1 MEDQMYDQFLK
12 RIQSAKTATV
22 AKDIS
27 TDILEARHDYFGRE
41 LCASIGIEFRNNVLL
56 DEIILDVAPGINLM
70 NFNIPNV
77 TPDNY
82 IWDDDFL
89 IIIDYKVSVGNDS
102 TEITYKKYTTLILP
116 VMEQIGIP
124 TEIAIIRA
132 NPVTYQISIIGENFK
147 AKYPNIPIQLDFS
160 KFFELRKLL
169 LDKFADDEEFLLM
182 IAHGDFTLTAP
193 WCMGDTPELYDHP
206 IYKEFIG
213 SMPPRF
219 VNLFNEAISFSA
231 YSAERWNSLLYAAKA
246 KTEQDYQEFL
256 SEKSHAIFNMNG
268 EYMKPTQSEIDK
280 GWELMSRRISEERDI
295 TTDIN
300 KQKPSIHFIWAK
312 NANRKL
318 SSATAKLI
326 FLSNSLQ
333 SIIEPS
339 TWTDSLRAIGKSM
352 DIDGNV
358 GAYENL
364 CMERKLI
371 ARSTG
376 KKIDNKRLE
385 AIKIG
390 NALVLW
396 EQQFILANDLF
407 KGQERQKFLKNF
419 LGIGKHKNFKD
430 KTTTDLELD
439 KPKILDFNNTIVLM
453 AARSMINKN
462 KTFLAQTNTLENLHP
477 IMGVFSDQIKEASED
492 TFNTLKKIN
501 KTCFWQCI
509 TDISMLMR
517 NILSVSQYNR
527 HNTFRVAMCANDS
540 MYALV
545 FPSSDIKTKRATV
558 VFSVVCIHQEKQSIM
573 DAGALFTTLEL
584 KTKNFI
590 SISKAIRL
598 DKERCQRIVS
608 SPGLFLLSALLLY
621 NNNPNISL
629 VDVLNFAFYTS
640 LSITKSMLS
649 LTEPSRYMIMNS
661 LAISSHVKDYISEKF
676 SPYTK
681 TLFSVYMVNLIKRGC
696 SSANE
701 QSSKIQLRNIYLS
714 DYEITQKGVN
724 DERNLES
731 IWFPGRV
738 NLKEYINQ
746 IYLPFYFNA
755 KGLHEKHHVMIDL
768 AKTVLEIEMT
778 QRMDDLGIWSKHE
791 KKQHVNLPILIHS
804 LAKSLILDTS
814 RHNHL
819 RNRVE
824 SRNNFKRSITTIS
837 TFTSSKSCIKI
848 GDFREIK
855 AKNLATSV
863 RSQQKACEKYRL
875 SNPLFLVDEES
886 TLETRHCSYEDLVA
900 KIPNYRDYISVKV
913 FDRLYEL
920 FKLKELDDRPF
931 IDQAMEMMQKHK
943 DFSFTFFNKGQK
955 TAKDREIFVGEFEAK
970 MCMYVIER
978 ISKERC
984 KLNTDEMISEPG
996 DSKLRILEK
1005 KAEEEIRYIV
1015 EKTKDSIQKGDP
1027 TKALKLEINAD
1038 MSKWSAQD
1046 VFYKYFWLIVLD
1058 PILYPNEKKRMLFF
1072 MCNYM
1077 QKVLILPDDLL
1088 SNILDQKTPY
1098 NNDLI
1103 LNSTN
1108 GLNANFVNIKRNWLQ
1123 GNFNYISSYVHSCA
1137 MMVYKDI
1144 FKETMK
1150 LLDGDCLVNSMVH
1163 SDDNQ
1168 TSLAIMQNKVKDD
1181 MVIQF
1186 AAHTFESVCLT
1197 FGCQA
1202 NMKKTYITHTCK
1214 EFVSLFNLHGE
1225 PLSIYGRFLLP
1236 SVGDCAYIGPYEDL
1250 ASRLSATQQSIK
1262 HGCPPSLA
1270 WLAISCSHWITHL
1283 TYNMLDEQ
1291 VNCPTNHLPFTD
1303 RKDIPVELNGYI
1315 NAPLYLISLVG
1326 LEAGN
1331 LWFLIEMLK
1340 KLVPI
1345 DKQRETIQTQCQ
1357 WLAQLNNLT
1366 ESEKFRFKILRYL
1379 TLDTE
1384 VSTDSNMGETSDMR
1398 SRSLL
1403 TPRKFTTPGSL
1414 NKLVSYLDFKNSMS
1428 NDDYKE
1434 TLNYMLQ
1441 NPELLVTKGENKEQF
1456 MTSVLYRYNSK
1467 RFKESL
1473 SIQNPAQLFIE
1484 QVLFSHKPIID
1495 YSSIFDKLS
1504 SLVES
1509 DIIADLPE
1517 IIGRVTFPQAYQMIV
1532 RDINHL
1538 PLDLEDI
1545 SIVYKYCILND
1556 PLMITAANTSLLCV
1570 KGTPQD
1576 RNGLSAN
1583 QMPEFR
1589 NMKLIHHSP
1598 ALVLKAFSKG
1608 TTDLPGAEPTE
1619 LEKDLHHLNEFL
1631 ENTGIKEKIGQNM
1644 DNPPKHL
1651 TGMEITMYKIRELT
1665 KLYQL
1670 CYDYI
1675 KSTEHKVKVFILP
1688 MKAYT
1693 SVDFCT
1699 LVQGNTIS
1707 DNKWFTMH
1715 YLKQILSGSAKGN
1728 IVTTSTTEQIIAN
1741 ECFRVLTH
1749 FADSFVEEASRL
1761 SFITEVVDNFSY
1773 KNIPVNS
1780 LYNTILGSNLRL
1792 DFIPLLFRM
1801 QALTQAD
1808 LNKFDALKTNE
1819 RVSWNNWQTNR
1830 SLNSGV
1836 IDLTIS
1842 GYLRSIRIVGED
1854 KILKIAELTIP
1865 NFYPN
1870 TVFHAGNKLLNSRH
1884 GLKFEFMSEQVLDDK
1899 FSYYITY
1906 QKKRAHMYTYQVS
1919 TIEHIYRRNQ
1929 EGLAARGNRYNRM
1942 VPVCPVVLSV
1952 RDELFRMSMNNVFS
1966 LNMTN
1971 FSMSRL
1977 YISPDEMATIKKAH
1991 MSKMMFFNGPDI
2003 KAGIINLTALMRTQ
2017 ELLSLNYDNICKSSI
2032 VPFCRILSCEGNEDN
2047 GELIFLSDEVM
2058 DFTISEEI
2066 ESMPIFTIKYQKRGN
2081 EKMTYKNAIS
2091 KLVSHGVEEITTV
2104 FDFSKDGF
2112 YSKKNLGIINT
2123 LCSIINLLE
2132 TNEWSSILLN
2142 SFHIAMLL
2150 EGMDRE
2156 FHLFSLPSAF
2166 FNNVASGNINWT
2178 KLLKFIKSLPKI
2190 CNEPW
2195 SMMMERFIEKTIY
2208 LIEKELNKEA
2218 NFSDFLDELEFQTG
2232 KSMFSFF

>member
-1 MEDQMYDQFLK
+1 MEEQLYEQYIK
-12 RIQSAKTATV
+12 RIQSAKTAIV
-22 AKDIS
+22 AKDINS
-27 TDILEARHDYFGRE
+27 DILEARHDYFGRE
-41 LCASIGIEFRNNVLL
+41 LCMSIGIEYKNNVLL
-56 DEIILDVAPGINLM
+56 DEIILDIIPGVNLL
-70 NFNIPNV
+70 NYNIPNV

-82 IWDDDFL
+82 IWDGEYL
-89 IIIDYKVSVGNDS
+89 IILDYKVSVGHDS
-102 TEITYKKYTTLILP
+102 TDITYKKYTSLILP
-116 VMEQIGIP
+116 VMDQLGIP

-132 NPVTYQISIIGENFK
+132 NPVTYQINIIGDTFK
-147 AKYPNIPIQLDFS
+147 ARYPNIPIQLDFS

-193 WCMGDTPELYDHP
+193 WCLEDTPELNDHP
-206 IYKEFIG
+206 IYNEFLE
-213 SMPPRF
+213 SMPPAF
-219 VNLFNEAISFSA
+219 VTMFQDALSFSA
-231 YSAERWNSLLYAAKA
+231 YSAERWNSLLYNVKT
-246 KTEQDYQEFL
+246 KTEDEYNKFL
-256 SEKSHAIFNMNG
+256 SVKAHDVFKMDGN
-268 EYMKPTQSEIDK
+268 YMKPTQSEIDD
-280 GWELMSRRISEERDI
+280 GWLLMSKRVAEERDI

-300 KQKPSIHFIWAK
+300 KQKPSIHFIWTK
-312 NANRKL
+312 NNNRGF
-318 SSATAKLI
+318 SGSTAKLI

-333 SIIEPS
+333 SIVEPS
-339 TWTDSLRAIGKSM
+339 TWTDSLKAIGKSM
-352 DIDGNV
+352 DIDGKT
-358 GAYENL
+358 GLYENL
-364 CMERKLI
+364 CLERKMI

-376 KKIDNKRLE
+376 KRIDNKRLE
-385 AIKIG
+385 AVKIG

-396 EQQFILANDLF
+396 EQQFILTNELF
-407 KGQERQKFLKNF
+407 KGQERQNFLKKF
-419 LGIGKHKNFKD
+419 LGIGGHVHFKN
-430 KTTTDLELD
+430 KTPTDVDLA
-439 KPKILDFNNTIVLM
+439 KPRILDFNNEIVLM
-453 AARSMINKN
+453 AAKTMINKN
-462 KTFLAQTNTLENLHP
+462 KTLLSQKNTLNNSHP
-477 IMGVFSDQIKEASED
+477 IIETFASQIKESSTD
-492 TFNTLKKIN
+492 TYNVLSKIE

-509 TDISMLMR
+509 NDISTLMR
-517 NILSVSQYNR
+517 NILAVSQYNR

-540 MYALV
+540 VYALV

-558 VFSVVCIHQEKQSIM
+558 VFSIVCIHEDKQSLM
-573 DAGALFTTLEL
+573 NAGALFTTLEL

-608 SPGLFLLSALLLY
+608 SPGLFILSALLLY
-621 NNNPNISL
+621 NNNPEVSL
-629 VDVLNFAFYTS
+629 VDVLNFVFYTS
-640 LSITKSMLS
+640 LSVTKSMLS

-661 LAISSHVKDYISEKF
+661 LAISSHVKEYIAEKF

-681 TLFSVYMVNLIKRGC
+681 TLFSVYMVDLIKKGC

-714 DYEITQKGVN
+714 DYDITQKGVN
-724 DERNLES
+724 DERNLDS

-768 AKTVLEIEMT
+768 AKTVLDIEMN
-778 QRMDDLGIWSKHE
+778 QRSDNLGIWSDDA
-791 KKQHVNLPILIHS
+791 KKQHVNLPILVHS

-824 SRNNFKRSITTIS
+824 SRNNFRRSITTIS

-848 GDFREIK
+848 GDFKEIK
-855 AKNLATSV
+855 SKEYSNSLK
-863 RSQQKACEKYRL
+863 SQRKIDEKYRL
-875 SNPLFLVDEES
+875 SNPLFIEEEEANLQVEHCNYKDL
-886 TLETRHCSYEDLVA
+886 TTR
-900 KIPNYRDYISVKV
+900 IPNYKDHISVKV

-920 FKLKELDDRPF
+920 FKSNVLDDKPF
-931 IDQAMEMMQKHK
+931 IEQAMSMMKTHK
-943 DFSFTFFNKGQK
+943 EFSFTFFNKGQK

-984 KLNTDEMISEPG
+984 KLNSDEMISEPG

-1015 EKTKDSIQKGDP
+1015 EKSKDSIQKGDP
-1027 TKALKLEINAD
+1027 KKALKIEINAD

-1046 VFYKYFWLIVLD
+1046 VFYKYFWLIALD
-1058 PILYPNEKKRMLFF
+1058 PILYPNEKKRMIFF

-1088 SNILDQKTPY
+1088 SNIFDQKTPY
-1098 NNDLI
+1098 SDDII
-1103 LNSTN
+1103 LDSTN
-1108 GLNANFVNIKRNWLQ
+1108 NLNTNYVNIKRNWLQ

-1168 TSLAIMQNKVKDD
+1168 TSLAVLQNKVSDN
-1181 MVIQF
+1181 VIIQF
-1186 AAHTFESVCLT
+1186 SINSFECVCLT
-1197 FGCQA
+1197 FGCQP
-1202 NMKKTYITHTCK
+1202 NMKKTYLTHTCK
-1214 EFVSLFNLHGE
+1214 EFVSLFNIHGE
-1225 PLSIYGRFLLP
+1225 PLSVYGRFLLP

-1270 WLAISCSHWITHL
+1270 WVAISCSHWLTFL
-1283 TYNMLDEQ
+1283 TYNMLNDQ
-1291 VNCPTNHLPFTD
+1291 VNSPMSYLPFKE
-1303 RKDIPVELNGYI
+1303 RKDIPVELNGLI

-1340 KLVPI
+1340 KLVSI

-1357 WLAQLNNLT
+1357 YLSQINNL
-1366 ESEKFRFKILRYL
+1366 SEADKFKFKILRYL

-1384 VSTDSNMGETSDMR
+1384 VSTDSTMGETSDMR

-1414 NKLVSYLDFKNSMS
+1414 NKLISYIDFKNSM
-1428 NDDYKE
+1428 NDSSYKE
-1434 TLNYMLQ
+1434 NLIYMLE

-1456 MTSVLYRYNSK
+1456 MSSVLYRYNSK

-1473 SIQNPAQLFIE
+1473 SVQNPSQLFIE
-1484 QVLFSHKPIID
+1484 QILFSHKPIID

-1509 DIIADLPE
+1509 EIIAELPE
-1517 IIGRVTFPQAYQMIV
+1517 IIGRVTFPQAYQMIY
-1532 RDINHL
+1532 RDISQL
-1538 PLDLEDI
+1538 PLDLDDI
-1545 SIVYKYCILND
+1545 KIVYKYCILND

-1598 ALVLKAFSKG
+1598 ALVLKAYSKG
-1608 TTDLPGAEPTE
+1608 TADLPGADPIE
-1619 LEKDLHHLNEFL
+1619 LEKDLHHLKDFL
-1631 ENTGIKEKIGQNM
+1631 DNTGIKEKIEQNIE
-1644 DNPPKHL
+1644 NPPKHL
-1651 TGMEITMYKIRELT
+1651 VETEIIMYRIREIT

-1675 KSTEHKVKVFILP
+1675 KSTEHKVKIFILP

-1693 SVDFCT
+1693 AIDFCT
-1699 LVQGNTIS
+1699 LIQGNTLS
-1707 DNKWFTMH
+1707 DNKWYTMH
-1715 YLKQILSGSAKGN
+1715 YLKQIVSGSIKGN

-1741 ECFRVLTH
+1741 ECFRVLSH
-1749 FADSFVEEASRL
+1749 FADSFVEEGSRL
-1761 SFITEVVDNFSY
+1761 SFIHEVIDTFQY
-1773 KNIPVNS
+1773 KNIPVNT
-1780 LYNTILGSNLRL
+1780 LYNIILNSNNRL

-1801 QALTQAD
+1801 QALTQLD
-1808 LNKFDALKTNE
+1808 LNRFDALKTNE

-1854 KILKIAELTIP
+1854 KVLKIAELTIP
-1865 NFYPN
+1865 NFFPN

-1884 GLKFEFMSEQVLDDK
+1884 GLKFEYMSECVLDDK
-1899 FSYYITY
+1899 YNYYVTY

-1929 EGLAARGNRYNRM
+1929 EGLTTRGNRYNKM

-1952 RDELFRMSMNNVFS
+1952 RDELFRMNLSNVFS
-1966 LNMTN
+1966 LNMSN

-1977 YISPDEMATIKKAH
+1977 YVSPDEMATIKKAH

-2003 KAGIINLTALMRTQ
+2003 KAGVINLTSLMRTQ

-2032 VPFCRILSCEGNEDN
+2032 VPFCRILSCNGNEDT
-2047 GELIFLSDEVM
+2047 GELIFLSDEIM

-2066 ESMPIFTIKYQKRGN
+2066 ESMPIFTIKYQKKGN

-2091 KLVSHGVEEITTV
+2091 KLVTKGVEEITTV
-2104 FDFSKDGF
+2104 FDFSGEGF

-2123 LCSIINLLE
+2123 ICSIINILE

-2142 SFHIAMLL
+2142 SFHISMLL

-2156 FHLFSLPSAF
+2156 FHLFSLPAAF
-2166 FNNVASGNINWT
+2166 FINVSSGAINWT

-2190 CNEPW
+2190 NQEPW
-2195 SMMMERFIEKTIY
+2195 AMMMERFIEKTTY
-2208 LIEKELNKEA
+2208 LIERELNKET
-2218 NFSDFLDELEFQTG
+2218 DFDEFLNELQFQTG